1 MVNIY
6 MQVQKVVNCFYTN
19 NHMGGYFMK
28 KKNPVYIT
36 GHRHPDTDS
45 IASSIAYAFFKK
57 SMGIPTIPC
66 RLGALNAETS
76 YLLDRFGFE
85 APLLLQDARMK
96 LSEIEMDSPVSI
108 TPDTTIYETLQIMQ
122 QNNRAYCGVVDDE
135 RHLLG
140 MVTKS
145 DVAVVGLDD
154 TARSIDILAHTSSEN
169 IRKTLNGQILYDD
182 ADAVINGKVSIIAM
196 TMPERLDR
204 YDVEKR
210 IVIVGA
216 DTMAQKKCIQLGA
229 GMLIIVWADKVDE
242 SVIEEAKAHHCPI
255 ILSGHGTMNTSR
267 YLYFAPSVERIM
279 KRNPVF
285 FHNHELAEDVGV
297 KMLRNRY
304 RAYPVVDPNDQLVGY
319 ISSYHIMDAPKRK
332 LILVD
337 HNEFSQSV
345 NAIEKSEVLEVIDH
359 HRINDFSTSQPVAFR
374 NEIVGS
380 TATIVATIFRE
391 NQIPIPPNL
400 AGLLLGAVLSDTMDF
415 HSPTTTEKD
424 ISTANILAAIA
435 DLDIEE
441 FAQEMFSITSNQDKV
456 SFPDMI
462 NQDLK
467 IYDIHSCK
475 LSISQVIVPSAR
487 DTQRDAKEITAA
499 LDRFAQKKYIDLAVL
514 VFTSILENGSVIY
527 AGGSRAPWAAEA
539 FPNADGSEHT
549 FQENLLSR
557 KQQILPA
564 LTSVI
569 SEYIG
574 G

>member
-1 MVNIY
+1 
-6 MQVQKVVNCFYTN
+6 
-19 NHMGGYFMK
+19 MK

-122 QNNRAYCGVVDDE
+122 QNNRAYCGVVDE
-135 RHLLG
+135 EKHLLG

-242 SVIEEAKAHHCPI
+242 SVIEEAKMHHCPI

-279 KRNPVF
+279 KRNPVS

-304 RAYPVVDPNDQLVGY
+304 RAYPVVDQNDQLVGY
-319 ISSYHIMDAPKRK
+319 ISRYHIMDAPKRK

-345 NAIEKSEVLEVIDH
+345 NAIEKSQVLEVIDH

-400 AGLLLGAVLSDTMDF
+400 AGLLLGAVLSDPMDF

-441 FAQEMFSITSNQDKV
+441 FAQEMFTITSNQDKV

>member
-1 MVNIY
+1 
-6 MQVQKVVNCFYTN
+6 
-19 NHMGGYFMK
+19 MK
-28 KKNPVYIT
+28 
-36 GHRHPDTDS
+36 RHP
-45 IASSIAYAFFKK
+45 
-57 SMGIPTIPC
+57 
-66 RLGALNAETS
+66 
-76 YLLDRFGFE
+76 
-85 APLLLQDARMK
+85 
-96 LSEIEMDSPVSI
+96 VS
-108 TPDTTIYETLQIMQ
+108 
-122 QNNRAYCGVVDDE
+122 
-135 RHLLG
+135 
-140 MVTKS
+140 
-145 DVAVVGLDD
+145 
-154 TARSIDILAHTSSEN
+154 
-169 IRKTLNGQILYDD
+169 
-182 ADAVINGKVSIIAM
+182 
-196 TMPERLDR
+196 
-204 YDVEKR
+204 
-210 IVIVGA
+210 
-216 DTMAQKKCIQLGA
+216 
-229 GMLIIVWADKVDE
+229 
-242 SVIEEAKAHHCPI
+242 
-255 ILSGHGTMNTSR
+255 
-267 YLYFAPSVERIM
+267 
-279 KRNPVF
+279 
-285 FHNHELAEDVGV
+285 FHNHELAEDVGI

-304 RAYPVVDPNDQLVGY
+304 RAYPVVDQNDQLVGY
-319 ISSYHIMDAPKRK
+319 ISRYHIMDAPKRK

-345 NAIEKSEVLEVIDH
+345 NAIEKSQVLEVIDH

>member
-1 MVNIY
+1 M
-6 MQVQKVVNCFYTN
+6 T
-19 NHMGGYFMK
+19 

-122 QNNRAYCGVVDDE
+122 QNNRAYCGVVDE
-135 RHLLG
+135 EKHLLG

-182 ADAVINGKVSIIAM
+182 EAAVINGKVSIIAM

-242 SVIEEAKAHHCPI
+242 SVIEEAKMHHCPI

-279 KRNPVF
+279 KRNPVS
-285 FHNHELAEDVGV
+285 FHNHELAEDVGI

-304 RAYPVVDPNDQLVGY
+304 RAYPVVDQNDQLVGY
-319 ISSYHIMDAPKRK
+319 ISRYHIMDAPKRK

-345 NAIEKSEVLEVIDH
+345 NAIEKSQVLEVIDH

-441 FAQEMFSITSNQDKV
+441 FAQEMFTITSNQDKV

>member
-1 MVNIY
+1 
-6 MQVQKVVNCFYTN
+6 
-19 NHMGGYFMK
+19 MK

-122 QNNRAYCGVVDDE
+122 QNNRAYCGVVDE
-135 RHLLG
+135 KKHLLG

-154 TARSIDILAHTSSEN
+154 TARSINILAHTSSEN

-242 SVIEEAKAHHCPI
+242 SVIEEAKVHHCPI

-279 KRNPVF
+279 KRNPVS

-304 RAYPVVDPNDQLVGY
+304 RAYPVVDQNDQLVGY
-319 ISSYHIMDAPKRK
+319 ISRYHIMDAPKRK

-345 NAIEKSEVLEVIDH
+345 NAIEKSQVLEVIDH

-391 NQIPIPPNL
+391 NQIPIPTNL

-441 FAQEMFSITSNQDKV
+441 FAQEMFTITSNQDKV

-539 FPNADGSEHT
+539 FPNTDGNEHT

>member
-1 MVNIY
+1 
-6 MQVQKVVNCFYTN
+6 
-19 NHMGGYFMK
+19 MK
-28 KKNPVYIT
+28 KKSPVYIT

-66 RLGALNAETS
+66 RLGSLNSETT
-76 YLLDRFGFE
+76 YLLDRFGFQ

-96 LSEIEMDSPVSI
+96 LSEIEMDAPICI
-108 TPDTTIYETLQIMQ
+108 TPDTTIYDTLQVMQ
-122 QNNRAYCGVVDDE
+122 KNNLAYCGVVDE
-135 RHLLG
+135 ARHLLG

-145 DVAVVGLDD
+145 DISVVGLDD

-169 IRKTLNGQILYDD
+169 IRKTLNGTILFDD
-182 ADAVINGKVSIIAM
+182 PAATINGKVSIIAM
-196 TMPERLDR
+196 TEAERLNF

-216 DTMAQKKCIQLGA
+216 DTNAQKKCIQLGA
-229 GMLIIVWADKVDE
+229 GMLVIVWADAVDE
-242 SVIEEAKAHHCPI
+242 SVIEEARLHHCPI

-279 KRNPVF
+279 KKNPIS
-285 FHNHELAEDVGV
+285 FHTNELAEDVGV

-304 RAYPVVDPNDQLVGY
+304 RAYPVVDPNEQLVGY
-319 ISSYHIMDAPKRK
+319 ISRYHIMDAPKRK

-345 NAIEKSEVLEVIDH
+345 NAIEKAEVLEVIDH
-359 HRINDFSTSQPVAFR
+359 HRINDFSTSQPVSFR

-415 HSPTTTEKD
+415 HSPTTTPRD

-435 DLDIEE
+435 DLDIED
-441 FAQEMFSITSNQDKV
+441 FAREMFSITSNQDKV
-456 SFPDMI
+456 SFSDMI

-475 LSISQVIVPSAR
+475 LSISQVIVPSAKDTRR
-487 DTQRDAKEITAA
+487 DSREICAV
-499 LDRFAQKKYIDLAVL
+499 LDRFAQKKRIDLAVL

-527 AGGSRAPWAAEA
+527 AGGSRAPWAVEA
-539 FPNADGSEHT
+539 FPNQDEIEHS

-564 LTSVI
+564 LTNVI
-569 SEYIG
+569 TEYIG

>member
-1 MVNIY
+1 
-6 MQVQKVVNCFYTN
+6 
-19 NHMGGYFMK
+19 MK

-122 QNNRAYCGVVDDE
+122 QNNRAYCGVVDE
-135 RHLLG
+135 EKHLLG

-242 SVIEEAKAHHCPI
+242 SVIEEAKVHHCPI

-279 KRNPVF
+279 KRNPVS
-285 FHNHELAEDVGV
+285 FHNHELAEDVGI

-304 RAYPVVDPNDQLVGY
+304 RAYPVVDQNDQLVGY
-319 ISSYHIMDAPKRK
+319 ISRYHIMDAPKRK

-345 NAIEKSEVLEVIDH
+345 NAIEKSQVLEVIDH

-569 SEYIG
+569 SEYLG

>member
-122 QNNRAYCGVVDDE
+122 QNNRAYCGVVDE
-135 RHLLG
+135 EKHLLG

-242 SVIEEAKAHHCPI
+242 SVIEEAKVHHCPI

-279 KRNPVF
+279 KRNPVS

-304 RAYPVVDPNDQLVGY
+304 RAYPVVDQNDQLAGY
-319 ISSYHIMDAPKRK
+319 ISRYHIMDAPKRK

-345 NAIEKSEVLEVIDH
+345 NAIEKSQVLEVIDH

-400 AGLLLGAVLSDTMDF
+400 AGLLLGALLSDTMDF

-441 FAQEMFSITSNQDKV
+441 FAQEMFTITSNQDKV

-499 LDRFAQKKYIDLAVL
+499 LDRFAQKKYIDLSVL

>member
-1 MVNIY
+1 
-6 MQVQKVVNCFYTN
+6 
-19 NHMGGYFMK
+19 MK

-122 QNNRAYCGVVDDE
+122 QNNRAYCGVVDE
-135 RHLLG
+135 EKHLLG

-242 SVIEEAKAHHCPI
+242 SVIEEAKVHHCPI

-279 KRNPVF
+279 KRNPVS

-304 RAYPVVDPNDQLVGY
+304 RAYPVVDQNDQLAGY
-319 ISSYHIMDAPKRK
+319 ISRYHIMDAPKRK

-345 NAIEKSEVLEVIDH
+345 NAIEKSQVLEVIDH

-441 FAQEMFSITSNQDKV
+441 FAQEMFTITSNQDKV

-539 FPNADGSEHT
+539 FPNADGNEHT

>member
-1 MVNIY
+1 
-6 MQVQKVVNCFYTN
+6 
-19 NHMGGYFMK
+19 MK

-122 QNNRAYCGVVDDE
+122 QNNRAYCGVVDE
-135 RHLLG
+135 KKHLLG

-154 TARSIDILAHTSSEN
+154 TARSINILAHTSSEN

-182 ADAVINGKVSIIAM
+182 EAAVINGKVSIIAM

-242 SVIEEAKAHHCPI
+242 SVIEEAKVHHCPI

-279 KRNPVF
+279 KRNPVS

-304 RAYPVVDPNDQLVGY
+304 RAYPVVDQNDQLVGY
-319 ISSYHIMDAPKRK
+319 ISRYHIMDAPKRK

-345 NAIEKSEVLEVIDH
+345 NAIEKSQVLEVIDH

-441 FAQEMFSITSNQDKV
+441 FAQEMFTITSNQDKV

-539 FPNADGSEHT
+539 FPNTDGNEHT

>member
-1 MVNIY
+1 
-6 MQVQKVVNCFYTN
+6 
-19 NHMGGYFMK
+19 MK

-122 QNNRAYCGVVDDE
+122 QNNRAYCGVVDE
-135 RHLLG
+135 EKHLLG

-242 SVIEEAKAHHCPI
+242 SVIEEAKVHHCPI

-279 KRNPVF
+279 KRNPVS

-304 RAYPVVDPNDQLVGY
+304 RAYPVVDQNDQLAGY
-319 ISSYHIMDAPKRK
+319 ISRYHIMDAPKRK

-345 NAIEKSEVLEVIDH
+345 NAIEKSQVLEVIDH

-441 FAQEMFSITSNQDKV
+441 FAQEMFTITSNQDKV

-539 FPNADGSEHT
+539 FPNTDGNEHT

>member
-1 MVNIY
+1 
-6 MQVQKVVNCFYTN
+6 
-19 NHMGGYFMK
+19 MGGYFMK

-122 QNNRAYCGVVDDE
+122 QNNRAYCGVVDE
-135 RHLLG
+135 EKHLLG

-242 SVIEEAKAHHCPI
+242 SVIEEAKVHHCPI

-279 KRNPVF
+279 KRNPVS

-304 RAYPVVDPNDQLVGY
+304 RAYPVVDQNDQLVGY
-319 ISSYHIMDAPKRK
+319 ISRYHIMDAPKRK

-345 NAIEKSEVLEVIDH
+345 NAIEKSQVLEVIDH

-441 FAQEMFSITSNQDKV
+441 FAQEMFTITSNQDKV

-539 FPNADGSEHT
+539 FPNTDGNEHT

>member
-1 MVNIY
+1 
-6 MQVQKVVNCFYTN
+6 
-19 NHMGGYFMK
+19 MK
-28 KKNPVYIT
+28 KKSPVYIT

-66 RLGALNAETS
+66 RLGSLNSETH
-76 YLLDRFGFE
+76 YLLERFGFAE
-85 APLLLQDARMK
+85 PMLLQDARMK
-96 LSEIEMDSPVSI
+96 LSEIDMDSPVCI
-108 TPDTTIYETLQIMQ
+108 TPDTTIYDTLQIMQ
-122 QNNRAYCGVVDDE
+122 KHNLAYCGVVDQE
-135 RHLLG
+135 RHLIG

-145 DVAVVGLDD
+145 DISVVGLDD
-154 TARSIDILAHTSSEN
+154 TARSIDILAHTSCEN
-169 IRKTLNGQILYDD
+169 IRKTLNGTILYDD
-182 ADAVINGKVSIIAM
+182 PAVSINGKVSIIAM
-196 TMPERLDR
+196 TQPERLDR

-216 DTMAQKKCIQLGA
+216 DTDAQRKCIQLGA
-229 GMLIIVWADKVDE
+229 GMLIIVWADVVDD
-242 SVIEEAKAHHCPI
+242 SVIEEAKLHHCPI

-279 KRNPVF
+279 KQKPVF
-285 FHNHELAEDVGV
+285 FHTNELAEDVGI
-297 KMLRNRY
+297 KMLRNRF
-304 RAYPVVDPNDQLVGY
+304 RAYPVVDQNEQLVGY
-319 ISSYHIMDAPKRK
+319 ISRYHIMDAPKRK

-345 NAIEKSEVLEVIDH
+345 NAIEKAEVLEVIDH

-415 HSPTTTEKD
+415 HSPTTTQKD

-435 DLDIEE
+435 DLDIED
-441 FAQEMFSITSNQDKV
+441 FAQEMFTITSNQDKV
-456 SFPDMI
+456 SFSDMI

-475 LSISQVIVPSAR
+475 LSISQVIVSSAK
-487 DTQRDAKEITAA
+487 DTQRDSREICAA
-499 LDRFAQKKYIDLAVL
+499 LDRFAQKKRIDLAVL

-527 AGGSRAPWAAEA
+527 SGGSRAPWATEA
-539 FPNADGSEHT
+539 FPNPDGKDHS
-549 FQENLLSR
+549 FQEKLLSR

-569 SEYIG
+569 TEYIG

>member
-1 MVNIY
+1 
-6 MQVQKVVNCFYTN
+6 
-19 NHMGGYFMK
+19 MK

-57 SMGIPTIPC
+57 SMGISTIPC
-66 RLGALNAETS
+66 RLGSLNAETS

-122 QNNRAYCGVVDDE
+122 QNNRAYCGVVDE
-135 RHLLG
+135 EKHLLG

-229 GMLIIVWADKVDE
+229 GMLIIVWADKVHE

-279 KRNPVF
+279 KRNPIF

-319 ISSYHIMDAPKRK
+319 ISRYHIMDAPKRK

-345 NAIEKSEVLEVIDH
+345 NAIEKSQVLEVIDH

-539 FPNADGSEHT
+539 FPNSDGSEHT

>member
-1 MVNIY
+1 
-6 MQVQKVVNCFYTN
+6 
-19 NHMGGYFMK
+19 MK

-122 QNNRAYCGVVDDE
+122 QNNRAYCGVVDE
-135 RHLLG
+135 EKHLLG

-242 SVIEEAKAHHCPI
+242 SVIEEAKVHHCPI

-279 KRNPVF
+279 KRNPVS

-304 RAYPVVDPNDQLVGY
+304 RAYPVVDQNDQLAGY
-319 ISSYHIMDAPKRK
+319 ISRYHIMDAPKRK

-345 NAIEKSEVLEVIDH
+345 NAIEKSQVLEVIDH

-400 AGLLLGAVLSDTMDF
+400 AGLLLGALLSDTMDF

-441 FAQEMFSITSNQDKV
+441 FAQEMFTITSNQDKV

>member
-1 MVNIY
+1 
-6 MQVQKVVNCFYTN
+6 
-19 NHMGGYFMK
+19 MK

-122 QNNRAYCGVVDDE
+122 QNNRAYCGVVDE
-135 RHLLG
+135 EKHLLG

-242 SVIEEAKAHHCPI
+242 SVIEEAKVHHCPI

-279 KRNPVF
+279 KRNPVS
-285 FHNHELAEDVGV
+285 FHNHELAEDVGI

-304 RAYPVVDPNDQLVGY
+304 RAYPVVDQNDQLVGY
-319 ISSYHIMDAPKRK
+319 ISRYHIMDAPKRK

-345 NAIEKSEVLEVIDH
+345 NAIEKSQVLEVIDH

-441 FAQEMFSITSNQDKV
+441 FAQEMFTITSNQDKV

-539 FPNADGSEHT
+539 FPNADGREHS